1 MNEASSD
8 TETGSTEKENLVNS
22 TSSMMTGQCHEIL
35 GRNLIPQV
43 LSLPPLRLDI
53 VSNSAPVDEVDF
65 FTRQTRLQMEA
76 KIALSQ
82 AKEMAHM
89 QVEVERQKLKHSPIT
104 EMVRSSLAKVRF
116 IIHQN
121 VSVYLWANKRLLTI
135 IKYRLAFS

>member
-104 EMVRSSLAKVRF
+104 EMVRS
-116 IIHQN
+116 IIHN
-121 VSVYLWANKRLLTI
+121 DSCNESSDFGDCLRKRARTVI
-135 IKYRLAFS
+135 ISL